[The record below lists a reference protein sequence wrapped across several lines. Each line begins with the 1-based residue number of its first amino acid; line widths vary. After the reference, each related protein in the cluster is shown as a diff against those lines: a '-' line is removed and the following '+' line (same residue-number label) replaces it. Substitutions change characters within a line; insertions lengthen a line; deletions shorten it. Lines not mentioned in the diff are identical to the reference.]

1 MNLVELLR
9 GDDRPALI
17 DPKRRTLTFRQ
28 LKEQVGRFAG
38 GLVDLGLRPG
48 DRVVL
53 LVPMSFELYVCLL
66 GLFHIGAT
74 AVLVDPKAP
83 VEDILSRFRP
93 VALIGSPRAHLL
105 RLKVRA
111 LRGLGL
117 YISTG
122 FTPLPHWRLS
132 SIKGNPPPV
141 APGAH
146 PALLTFTTGSTGSP
160 KAIARTHAFLLQQH
174 RILGDHMDLGED
186 DVDLPTLPVFLLH
199 SLAGGATCVLA
210 DADLRKVG
218 SVQPERV
225 LAQMAREG
233 VTSLSG
239 SPAFLGP
246 LAHHLVERGQTNTT
260 VRRIDTGGARVA
272 APVLRDLCAA
282 FPKAVVTVLYG
293 SSEAEPIALLDGRAN
308 LAALEDG
315 ERTGRGA
322 LVGSPVDAIE
332 VRIDEDE
339 VLVAGPHVNP
349 SYYQDPEAD
358 ARHKVQDGDRVWH
371 RTGDA
376 GFLDDSGR
384 LWLVGRA
391 GKRIAGRW
399 PMTVEA
405 PAELLPFVS
414 KAALVDIDGEPQ
426 VACVLSQPPEDWAAQ
441 VQHAAGVPAF
451 SLPSIPVDPRHNA
464 KIDREA
470 LDGVLR
476 RR

>member
-9 GDDRPALI
+9 DDDRPALI
-17 DPKRRTLTFRQ
+17 DPRGRALTFRQ
-28 LKEQVGRFAG
+28 LKERVSAFAG

-66 GLFHIGAT
+66 ALFHVGAT

-93 VALIGSPRAHLL
+93 VALIGAPIAHLL
-105 RLKVRA
+105 RLKIPS

-117 YISTG
+117 YVSTG

-132 SIKGNPPPV
+132 TVRGAPPPID
-141 APGAH
+141 PGDH

-160 KAIARTHAFLLQQH
+160 KAIARSHGFLLQQH
-174 RILGDHMDLGED
+174 RILKDHMDLHEE
-186 DVDLPTLPVFLLH
+186 DVDFPTLPVFLLH
-199 SLAGGATCVLA
+199 SLAGGATCVLP

-218 SVQPERV
+218 SVDPRRV
-225 LAQMAREG
+225 VAQMVREG
-233 VTSLSG
+233 VTSMAG

-246 LAHHLVERGQTNTT
+246 LARHLVQTGQTNRT

-282 FPKAVVTVLYG
+282 FPEADITVLYG
-293 SSEAEPIALLDGRAN
+293 SSEAEPIALLDGRAS
-308 LAALEDG
+308 LDELEAG
-315 ERTGRGA
+315 ERSGRGA
-322 LVGSPVDAIE
+322 LVGTPVEAID
-332 VRIDEDE
+332 VRIDDDE
-339 VLVAGPHVNP
+339 ILVAGPHVNP
-349 SYYQDPEAD
+349 RYYQDPEAD
-358 ARHKVQDGDRVWH
+358 AKHKVRDGDRIWH

-376 GFLDDSGR
+376 GFLDEQGR

-391 GKRIAGRW
+391 GRRIAGRW

-405 PAELLPFVS
+405 PAELLPFVK
-414 KAALVDIDGEPQ
+414 KAALVDIDGAPQ
-426 VACVLSQPPEDWAAQ
+426 VACEISGAPSDWAAQ
-441 VQHAAGVPAF
+441 VEAAAGVPAF
-451 SLPSIPVDPRHNA
+451 ALPQIPVDPRHNA
-464 KIDREA
+464 KIDRKA
-470 LDGVLR
+470 LAEVLAR
-476 RR
+476 R